1 MIITNRQRAYGQGK
15 TYVKNKRKIPLNF
28 DLSSLDLLCNFV
40 ISENRNV
47 RRLQYINLRNLIE
60 MLDMEKYISDQERYK
75 RILFIKKGLEA
86 RLERNLQDRI
96 MILKYING
104 GILDND
110 IIDISDF
117 KDMSNAEIDWINE
130 TVSSAIKYAFIYE
143 RVDPMIELWQR
154 FKNADYRS
162 VSEISSEIEA
172 ATSELNTLF
181 RKAKV
186 ESSTERAFSLTPEV
200 MESVM
205 TDAWQ
210 EVTSSY
216 RKLITGMQG
225 FNQLIGGGF
234 ENTRVYLLLGI
245 TGVGKSMT
253 LVNLAY
259 QLKKY
264 NKGFKPKDPTKR
276 PCVLYVT
283 MENTVVETIQRLFQI
298 CTGEEFAKQSSPQE
312 AINKL
317 RAEGELYLTDES
329 PVDII
334 IKFVPN
340 KSVDT
345 SYLYTLVEDLEDEGY
360 EVIALLQ
367 DHAKRI
373 RSTLKNPDVRLELG
387 DVINEFKTFAMLKD
401 IPVISNSH
409 LNREGA
415 RVIDANSGKSKADLT
430 RMLGK
435 SNIGESLL
443 MLDNV
448 DYACI
453 INYEY
458 DNENQKYMVFKE
470 IKTRV
475 KTFRDYVCQPFDIN
489 NEIKLVE
496 DYYSPIPVFKD
507 TLYSAPVLN
516 AGTPNIP
523 NVSANNS
530 RYVNN
535 IPVDDEDQNIY
546 EFSTRYS
553 SIKEEPKNLVRP
565 FTFDV
570 AS

>member
-329 PVDII
+329 PIDII

-387 DVINEFKTFAMLKD
+387 DVINEFKTFAMIKD

-565 FTFDV
+565 FTFDI

>member
-130 TVSSAIKYAFIYE
+130 TVSFAIKYAFIYE

-329 PVDII
+329 PIDII

-387 DVINEFKTFAMLKD
+387 DVINEFKTFAMIKD

-475 KTFRDYVCQPFDIN
+475 KTFRDYICQPFDIN

-507 TLYSAPVLN
+507 SLYSAPVLN
-516 AGTPNIP
+516 TGTPNIP
-523 NVSANNS
+523 NVSTNNS

-553 SIKEEPKNLVRP
+553 SIKEEQKNLIKP

>member
-15 TYVKNKRKIPLNF
+15 TYVKNKRIIPLNF

-360 EVIALLQ
+360 EVVALLQ

>member
-276 PCVLYVT
+276 PCITYVT

-360 EVIALLQ
+360 EVVALLQ

>member
-143 RVDPMIELWQR
+143 RVDSMIELWQR

-181 RKAKV
+181 RKARV
-186 ESSTERAFSLTPEV
+186 ETVTERAFSLTPEV

-210 EVTSSY
+210 EVTSNY

-276 PCVLYVT
+276 PCITYVT

-329 PVDII
+329 PIDII

-387 DVINEFKTFAMLKD
+387 DVINEFKTFAMIKD

-475 KTFRDYVCQPFDIN
+475 KTFRDYICQPFDIN

-507 TLYSAPVLN
+507 SLYSAPVLN
-516 AGTPNIP
+516 TGTPNIP

-553 SIKEEPKNLVRP
+553 SIKEEPKNLIKP

>member
-283 MENTVVETIQRLFQI
+283 MEGLF
-298 CTGEEFAKQSSPQE
+298 
-312 AINKL
+312 
-317 RAEGELYLTDES
+317 
-329 PVDII
+329 
-334 IKFVPN
+334 
-340 KSVDT
+340 
-345 SYLYTLVEDLEDEGY
+345 
-360 EVIALLQ
+360 
-367 DHAKRI
+367 
-373 RSTLKNPDVRLELG
+373 
-387 DVINEFKTFAMLKD
+387 
-401 IPVISNSH
+401 SH
-409 LNREGA
+409 SQL
-415 RVIDANSGKSKADLT
+415 I
-430 RMLGK
+430 
-435 SNIGESLL
+435 
-443 MLDNV
+443 
-448 DYACI
+448 
-453 INYEY
+453 
-458 DNENQKYMVFKE
+458 
-470 IKTRV
+470 
-475 KTFRDYVCQPFDIN
+475 
-489 NEIKLVE
+489 
-496 DYYSPIPVFKD
+496 
-507 TLYSAPVLN
+507 
-516 AGTPNIP
+516 
-523 NVSANNS
+523 
-530 RYVNN
+530 
-535 IPVDDEDQNIY
+535 
-546 EFSTRYS
+546 
-553 SIKEEPKNLVRP
+553 
-565 FTFDV
+565 
-570 AS
+570 

>member
-143 RVDPMIELWQR
+143 RVNPMIELWQR

-360 EVIALLQ
+360 EVVALLQ

-570 AS
+570 ES

>member
-317 RAEGELYLTDES
+317 KAEGELYLTDES

-334 IKFVPN
+334 IKFIPN

-360 EVIALLQ
+360 EVVALLQ

>member
-360 EVIALLQ
+360 EVVALLQ

-516 AGTPNIP
+516 TGTPNIP

-553 SIKEEPKNLVRP
+553 SIKEEPKNLVKP